1 MPFAVY
7 SPAGNLKAVPE
18 SFYILFSITDE
29 VYSPS
34 MFVFFIATFFGG
46 GFAAPNLIPAEH
58 AVQPACSTPKG
69 SASSCGVGINLVPQE
84 TVLFTTSGASTW
96 SEAFLATS
104 VDSLATLREPT
115 TITTT
120 DKFGETL
127 VAITFAGG
135 VGWVGVIPPDEPGIP
150 LPTEVA
156 TVDPTPEHTVSWN
169 TPPPTGSLVTDAPTA
184 TFTHSADFRPKFD
197 GLQAVLA
204 ALTPIPDTVTQC
216 SHSAG
221 PVFKKGPLLTK
232 TQQFCER
239 HNGTTVTS
247 STMPSAGFN
256 MGAGIILNVTVSLN
270 NSCSAADNFAI
281 DFEECSIAFQ
291 QTLDNCM
298 RLNTGQTYGGT
309 VLNGCEI
316 WTADIQES
324 SGVLEC
330 RGTAAGTGV
339 LRDEAIVCAAG
350 IYLQGYWMR
359 ANFNRVAFRTS
370 APKWMA

>member
-1 MPFAVY
+1 MPFTINY
-7 SPAGNLKAVPE
+7 PADNLKAVPK
-18 SFYILFSITDE
+18 SFYISFSMTDE

-34 MFVFFIATFFGG
+34 MFVIFITTFFGG

-58 AVQPACSTPKG
+58 ALQPTCSTPKSG
-69 SASSCGVGINLVPQE
+69 APSCDVGINPVPQE
-84 TVLFTTSGASTW
+84 TVLVTTSGASTW
-96 SEAFLATS
+96 SETFLATS

-115 TITTT
+115 TITIT

-127 VAITFAGG
+127 VAIIFAGG

-150 LPTEVA
+150 LPTEVPTA
-156 TVDPTPEHTVSWN
+156 DPTPEHTVSWN
-169 TPPPTGSLVTDAPTA
+169 TPPPTGSLVTGAPTA
-184 TFTHSADFRPKFD
+184 TFTHSVDFRPKFD

-204 ALTPIPDTVTQC
+204 ALTPIPDRVTRC

-232 TQQFCER
+232 TQQFCES
-239 HNGTTVTS
+239 HNGTMVTS
-247 STMPSAGFN
+247 STMPSAVFN

-270 NSCSAADNFAI
+270 KSCSAADNFTI
-281 DFEECSIAFQ
+281 DFEECSTAFQ
-291 QTLDNCM
+291 QTLDNCA
-298 RLNTGQTYGGT
+298 RLNMGQTYGGT

-330 RGTAAGTGV
+330 RGTAPGTGV
-339 LRDEAIVCAAG
+339 LRDDAIVCAAA
-350 IYLQGYWMR
+350 IYLQG
-359 ANFNRVAFRTS
+359 
-370 APKWMA
+370 